1 MPADVPRFYV
11 LVRTDLSLAAQMVQV
26 AHACVTAGHR
36 FALPEYHHLVLL
48 AVRDE
53 SDLRQAA
60 DMLEVDAEI
69 RYALFHEPHGDLGF
83 TSLCTAPVSGRSRRF
98 FRRFTL
104 WQPPAP

>member
-11 LVRTDLSLAAQMVQV
+11 LVRTDLPIAAQMVQV

-36 FALPEYHHLVLL
+36 FVLPEYHHLVLL

-60 DMLEVDAEI
+60 EMLEVEAGI
-69 RYALFHEPHGDLGF
+69 RHALFHEPDGDMGF
-83 TSLCTAPVSGRSRRF
+83 TSLCTEPVSGRPRRF
-98 FRRFTL
+98 FRRFAL
-104 WQPPAP
+104 WQPPAA